1 MYSRRVGDKV
11 TEFGTSG
18 MLYRSNKLMYDRATN
33 TLWHQFLGVPAVGPL
48 VGSGIKLKLI
58 PSLVTTWQD
67 WLESH
72 PDTTVLS
79 IDTGVYPRASYRP
92 EGDPRSIYFDYRSDP
107 ETMFPAPHRS
117 SLLRTKDQ
125 VLGLKLDG
133 QSKAYPLDA
142 LLDQPVINDS
152 LGAKNVVVVTSPGG
166 AARAYRRGQ
175 YKFSSPETSAGAEG
189 VPLLRD
195 QQGREWQAGE
205 EALVLAED
213 PSQRL
218 ERLPGHMAYWF
229 GWFAFNP
236 DTEVYSGVA
245 PSP

>member
-58 PSLVTTWQD
+58 PSLVTTWED

-175 YKFSSPETSAGAEG
+175 YKFSSPEPSAGSEG

-195 QQGREWQAGE
+195 QQGRAWQAGGD
-205 EALVLAED
+205 ALVPAGD

-236 DTEVYSGVA
+236 DTEVYSGVG

>member
-18 MLYRSNKLMYDRATN
+18 MLYRSNKLMYDRDSN

-48 VGSGIKLKLI
+48 VGSGIKLKLF

-79 IDTGVYPRASYRP
+79 IDTGVYPQRYYEP
-92 EGDPRSIYFDYRSDP
+92 ESDPRSIYFDYRSDSG
-107 ETMFPAPHRS
+107 TMFPVPERS
-117 SLLRTKDQ
+117 SLLPTKGQ
-125 VLGLKLDG
+125 ILGLKLDG
-133 QSKAYPLDA
+133 QSKAYPLNV

-152 LGAKNVVVVTSPGG
+152 LGTQNVVVVTSPGG
-166 AARAYRRGQ
+166 AARAYRRGKYQ
-175 YKFSSPETSAGAEG
+175 FVPTKTSTGAED
-189 VPLLRD
+189 VALLSD
-195 QQGREWQAGE
+195 QQGREWQAE
-205 EALVLAED
+205 EDALVLAED

-236 DTEVYSGVA
+236 DTEVYRGVA

>member
-1 MYSRRVGDKV
+1 MYSRRFGDKI

-18 MLYRSNKLMYDRATN
+18 MLYRSNKLMYDRDSN
-33 TLWHQFLGVPAVGPL
+33 TLWHQFQGVPAVGPL

-58 PSLVTTWQD
+58 PNLVTTWED

-79 IDTGVYPRASYRP
+79 IDTGVYPRRSYEP
-92 EGDPRSIYFDYRSDP
+92 EGDPRSIYFNYRNGP
-107 ETMFPAPHRS
+107 ETMFPVPQRS
-117 SLLRTKDQ
+117 SLLPTKGQ

-133 QSKAYPLDA
+133 QSKVYPLDA

-152 LGAKNVVVVTSPGG
+152 LGTNEVVVVTSAGG
-166 AARAYRRGQ
+166 AARAYSRGQ
-175 YKFSSPETSAGAEG
+175 YQFVPDETDAEG
-189 VPLLRD
+189 LALLRD
-195 QQGREWQAGE
+195 QRGRKWLVE
-205 EALVLAED
+205 EDALVLVED
-213 PSQRL
+213 PSQML

-236 DTEVYSGVA
+236 ETEVYRGGTPA
-245 PSP
+245 P